1 MSVGSDTAHSPRPA
15 SPRPLKP
22 LAGDVVSLIGNTPMA
37 EITKF
42 DTGQCRLFAK
52 LEYFNPGG
60 SIKDRIALAM
70 IEGAHARGDLVPG
83 GTIVEST
90 SGNTGLGLALIG
102 RQKGY
107 KVVIAIPDKMSQ
119 EKIQAMRAL
128 GARVIVTRS
137 DVPFGHEEHY
147 QTIARRIA
155 AETPGGFY
163 VDQHR
168 NPDNPRAHEEGTA
181 PEIFAQ
187 MDGKIDAIV
196 CGIGTAGTAAGIGAF
211 MRRHLPDIEM
221 VLADPEG
228 SILAEYVKSGREIEA
243 TGWLV
248 EGIGEDVLPPLCD
261 MSTIS
266 RAYSITDWESL
277 TMARALLKREGIFGG
292 SSTGT
297 LLAGALRYCREEKVP
312 KRVVVIVP
320 DGGDRYLSKMY
331 NDHWM
336 LDQGFLAREEFGDLR
351 DLISRR
357 HWEQDDVV
365 VAPDDSI
372 SIAHGRLKLYSI
384 SQLPVMADGRIVG
397 VVHETDILQ
406 AVFAN
411 NARFADHVSSVMAT
425 NLKTLPPSASLMEL
439 RALFEGGY
447 VALIAEGGTY
457 YGLVTR
463 IDLLQHLRRRVR

>member
-1 MSVGSDTAHSPRPA
+1 MTAVNLS
-15 SPRPLKP
+15 RPLRP
-22 LAGDVVSLIGNTPMA
+22 ISTSAVALIGETPMS

-42 DTGQCRLFAK
+42 DTGVCRLFAK

-70 IEGAHARGDLVPG
+70 IEGAEARGELKPG

-90 SGNTGLGLALIG
+90 SGNTGTGLALIG

-119 EKIQAMRAL
+119 EKIQTMRAL
-128 GARVIVTRS
+128 GAEVIVTRS

-147 QTIARRIA
+147 QTIARRF
-155 AETPGGFY
+155 AEENDNAFY

-168 NPDNPRAHEEGTA
+168 NPDNSRAHEEGTA
-181 PEIFAQ
+181 PEILRQ
-187 MDGKIDAIV
+187 MDGEIDAVV

-211 MRRHLPDIEM
+211 MRRMAPSAELI
-221 VLADPEG
+221 LADPEG
-228 SILAEYVKSGREIEA
+228 SMLAEYVQTGKEVEA
-243 TGWLV
+243 TGWIV

-261 MSTIS
+261 MSTITK
-266 RAYSITDWESL
+266 AYTVSDKESL
-277 TMARALLKREGIFGG
+277 TLARELLRREGIFGG

-297 LLAGALRYCREEKVP
+297 LLAAALRYCQEQTEA
-312 KRVVVIVP
+312 KRVVMIVP

-336 LDQGFLAREEFGDLR
+336 LDQGLVDREQYGDLR
-351 DLISRR
+351 DLIARR

-365 VAPDDSI
+365 VGPEDSL
-372 SIAHGRLKLYSI
+372 SVAHGRLKLYSI
-384 SQLPVMADGRIVG
+384 SQLPVMEDGRIVG
-397 VVHETDILQ
+397 VIHESDILQ
-406 AVFAN
+406 AVFDDGD
-411 NARFADHVSSVMAT
+411 RFSDTVRTVMAT
-425 NLKTLPPSASLMEL
+425 NLKTLAPSASIADLQ
-439 RALFEGGY
+439 ALFAGGY
-447 VALIAEGGTY
+447 VALIAAENIY

-463 IDLLQHLRRRVR
+463 IDLLQHLRRRLQSVDAG